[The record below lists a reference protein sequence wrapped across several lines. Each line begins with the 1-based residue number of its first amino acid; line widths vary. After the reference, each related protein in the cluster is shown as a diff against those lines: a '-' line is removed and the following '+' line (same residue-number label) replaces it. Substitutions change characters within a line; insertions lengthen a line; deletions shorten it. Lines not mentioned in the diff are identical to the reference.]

1 MKKTTTL
8 ICFVIL
14 SVFNSSASNYTLNLH
29 PDNWKIDASKY
40 FIKEVRD
47 NRVDKNNGKVLMDGK
62 LVNALFKESLQLDIF
77 NLINQSINFDT
88 SGIPIIL
95 FIDKFKLNETG
106 TISKHK
112 ATLNFTV
119 HFSTEI
125 DNEEYKLFNLSGVP
139 EIMVKGSVA
148 EVHEKNIY
156 SSFKQAFENF
166 NKWIHANLNIAP
178 FARRVEIVFIKDTL
192 NDLVI
197 GDTIQWSKNY
207 QLKWDDF
214 QGKVPASDFSA
225 QSNCSFMLRIEKV
238 VDDRTL
244 KLQIKFFAAFI
255 KPTSWVKPDLK
266 RDTLLIHEQYH
277 FNICEMYA
285 RQFKKKLLD
294 FDFHTMKT
302 DQQIKVIFD
311 EVWAEYKQAQEDYDN
326 ETEHGMIIDQQ
337 LKWIS
342 KVDESLRIGY

>member
-8 ICFVIL
+8 ICFML
-14 SVFNSSASNYTLNLH
+14 LLVFNSSASNYILNLQ

-47 NRVDKNNGKVLMDGK
+47 IREDKNIGKVLIDGK
-62 LVNALFKESLQLDIF
+62 LVAAQFKQNLQLDIF
-77 NLINQSINFDT
+77 NLIKQSITFDT

-112 ATLNFTV
+112 ATLNFAI

-125 DNEEYKLFNLSGVP
+125 DGEEYKLFNLSGIP
-139 EIMVKGSVA
+139 EVMVKGNVG
-148 EVHEKNIY
+148 EVHEKNIC
-156 SSFKQAFENF
+156 SSFKQSFENF
-166 NKWIHANLNIAP
+166 NKWIHSNLNIMP
-178 FARRVEIVFIKDTL
+178 FARRVEIVFIEDSL

-197 GDTIQWSKNY
+197 GDTIHWSKNY
-207 QLKWDDF
+207 QLNWDDF
-214 QGKVPASDFSA
+214 QGKVPPSDFSA

-238 VDDRTL
+238 VEEGTM
-244 KLQIKFFAAFI
+244 KLQIKFCAAFV

-285 RQFKKKLLD
+285 RQFKNRLKN
-294 FDFHTMKT
+294 FDFLPMKT

-311 EVWAEYKQAQEDYDN
+311 EVWTEYKQTQEDYDN
-326 ETEHGMIIDQQ
+326 ETEHGMIIEQQ
-337 LKWIS
+337 LKWINR
-342 KVDESLRIGY
+342 VDESLRTLN